1 MRAPSAAPYTAFML
15 ILHSFWLSLATYRVR
30 IALRVKGVAFEERT
44 HDLTQGDQDAPGF
57 RAVNP
62 AGAVPALEGGTAQ
75 PLTQSLAIIEWLDE
89 TYPTPA
95 LLPADAAGRARVRAM
110 FLLTAADTHP
120 LVVPRVRA
128 QLAKRFGASEAATVD
143 WAAHWFREGLAAYE
157 ALLPDG
163 ATRCHGEA
171 LSIADL
177 ALASHLIGAARFKV
191 ALDAFPRVAAVG
203 AALMALPEIAAAHPD
218 LQVDAPQR

>member
-1 MRAPSAAPYTAFML
+1 ML
-15 ILHSFWLSLATYRVR
+15 ILHSFHLSLATYRVR
-30 IALRVKGVAFEERT
+30 IALRIKGVPFEERT
-44 HDLTQGDQDAPGF
+44 HDLTKGDQHAPGF

-62 AGAVPALEGGTAQ
+62 AGAVPALEGATPE
-75 PLTQSLAIIEWLDE
+75 PLTQSLAIVEWLED
-89 TYPTPA
+89 TYSTPP
-95 LLPADAAGRARVRAM
+95 LLPADAAGKAKVRSL

-128 QLAKRFGASEAATVD
+128 QLAERFAASDAAVAD
-143 WAAHWFREGLAAYE
+143 WAGHWFREALAAYE
-157 ALLPDG
+157 ALLPEG

-191 ALDAFPRVAAVG
+191 ELDAFPRVAAVG
-203 AALMALPEIAAAHPD
+203 ASLMALPDVAAAHPD
-218 LQVDAPQR
+218 RQAGAPKQ

>member
-1 MRAPSAAPYTAFML
+1 MI

-30 IALRVKGVAFEERT
+30 IALNLKRVAFEERT
-44 HDLTQGDQDAPGF
+44 HDLTQGHQHTAAF

-62 AGAVPALEGGTAQ
+62 AGAVPALEGATPE
-75 PLTQSLAIIEWLDE
+75 PLTQSLAILEWLEE

-95 LLPADAAGRARVRAM
+95 LLPADAAGRAKVRAL

-128 QLAKRFGASEAATVD
+128 QLKQRFGADDAAGSA

-157 ALLPDG
+157 ALLTPG
-163 ATRCHGEA
+163 ASRCHAET

-177 ALASHLIGAARFKV
+177 ALASHLIGAARFGV
-191 ALDAFPRVAAVG
+191 ALDNYPHVAKVG
-203 AALMALPEIAAAHPD
+203 ASLMAIPEIAAAHPD
-218 LQVDAPQR
+218 LQIDAPGKLLKS